1 MRRASWVAAC
11 VLAAAAF
18 APVAAAPAGGS
29 ANSKVT
35 LKIGFSS
42 GEGDPYFTGR
52 VKSGR
57 ASCVP
62 GRLVRVF
69 RQQNERRILFGSD
82 RSDSSGFWR
91 LEINARMR
99 TGGYVAV
106 AKAKPGCLKG
116 VSDPIAVGQ
125 RGPGGAG

>member
-1 MRRASWVAAC
+1 MRRAPWAAVCLLVAA
-11 VLAAAAF
+11 AI
-18 APVAAAPAGGS
+18 APIAAAPAGGG
-29 ANSKVT
+29 ANTTVT
-35 LKIGFSS
+35 VRIAFTS
-42 GEGDPYFTGR
+42 GEGEPSFTGR

-57 ASCVP
+57 ESCVP

-69 RQQNERRILFGSD
+69 RQQNKRRIFFGAD
-82 RSDSSGFWR
+82 RSDSSGFWQ
-91 LEINARMR
+91 LAMNARMR

-125 RGPGGAG
+125 RGPGGVG